1 MQKLLIY
8 ILLLLNILMIG
19 NSHGYSCEQN
29 DVHSSGISKLLTV
42 DSQDSQPASQEND
55 KTTAG
60 HHCCPVCHAHVVM
73 IFMQN
78 DVASAIISVK
88 KDLVA
93 YTYNNLRSSYLNV
106 SPFRP
111 PIA

>member
-1 MQKLLIY
+1 MQKLLVY
-8 ILLLLNILMIG
+8 ILLVLNVLMIG
-19 NSHGYSCEQN
+19 NSHGYSCDQN
-29 DVHSSGISKLLTV
+29 DIHSSEISKILTV
-42 DSQDSQPASQEND
+42 DNQDSQPTSEEND
-55 KTTAG
+55 TTAG

-78 DVASAIISVK
+78 GSFAEVNSVK
-88 KDLVA
+88 KELTG
-93 YTYNNLRSSYLNV
+93 YSYNNLRSSGLNA

>member
-1 MQKLLIY
+1 MQNLVVY
-8 ILLLLNILMIG
+8 ILLALNVLMIG
-19 NSHGYSCEQN
+19 NSHGYSCDQN
-29 DVHSSGISKLLTV
+29 DIHSSKISKILTL
-42 DSQDSQPASQEND
+42 DNQDSQSTSQEKD
-55 KTTAG
+55 TTTD

-78 DVASAIISVK
+78 GSVAEVNSVK
-88 KDLVA
+88 KELTG
-93 YTYNNLRSSYLNV
+93 YTYNNLCSSGLNA